1 MKTRRLTMTQA
12 LILFLKNQFVG
23 RNGRETSLPVDFA
36 AITKAMGA
44 HSVHANN
51 YAELEAALEAA
62 KHIPGTSVIVIE
74 TDNEARVPGYE
85 SWWDVP
91 VAEVSAMPSVR
102 KVRTKYEKERDTE
115 RVFVATH
122 KNYTRLRDS
131 RGK

>member
-1 MKTRRLTMTQA
+1 MKTRRLTMAQA
-12 LILFLKNQFVG
+12 LILFLKNQFVE

-62 KHIPGTSVIVIE
+62 KHIPGTNVIVIE
-74 TDNEARVPGYE
+74 TDKEACVPGHE

-91 VAEVSAMPSVR
+91 VAEVSAMAS
-102 KVRTKYEKERDTE
+102 VRTKYEKERGKE

-122 KNYTRLRDS
+122 KNYVRDS